1 MAKAPGI
8 PLTVILDQLPKL
20 SAADLVEV
28 EQAIKLRKDTA
39 AKALAGMGPEPTKLG
54 QHGVILPWGEVLLDC
69 IIEVTSET
77 VGYLIAKEQLRKMT
91 AYNTSFRPKLPGLIK
106 FIEHAAPE
114 FQQRRAIFR
123 LGIEL
128 LFGYLHR
135 PDRMVGPQTLMQQI
149 HRLPDALNAQFP
161 GYAQAGLLGLVA
173 RPETLTTRDD

>member
-1 MAKAPGI
+1 MAEAPGV
-8 PLTVILDQLPKL
+8 PLTAILSQLPKL
-20 SAADLVEV
+20 SAADLRTV
-28 EQAIKLRKDTA
+28 EQAIKRRKDA
-39 AKALAGMGPEPTKLG
+39 ATKALASVGPEPTKLG

-77 VGYLIAKEQLRKMT
+77 IGYSIGKEHLRKMT
-91 AYNTSFRPKLPGLIK
+91 AYHTSFRPKLPGLIE

-123 LGIEL
+123 LGVEL

-173 RPETLTTRDD
+173 RHETLA